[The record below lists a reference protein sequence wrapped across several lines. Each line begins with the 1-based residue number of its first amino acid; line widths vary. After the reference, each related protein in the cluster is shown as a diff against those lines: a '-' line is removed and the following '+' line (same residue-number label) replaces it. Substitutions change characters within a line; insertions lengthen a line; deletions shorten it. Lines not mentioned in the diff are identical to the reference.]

1 MNTTDLQTKIELWH
15 KEEREAKM
23 RGWDFSHIEGR
34 FYEDLALP
42 FSYRDEILSRLAPN
56 MRLLDIDTGGGE
68 FLLSLGH
75 PAALTAASENYAPNV
90 EFCKDKLLPLGID
103 FRPGDA
109 AALPFEDE
117 SFDIIIN
124 RHGDVYESELYRLLK
139 PGGYFITEQV
149 GSENDR
155 ELVLLLLGPDTP
167 IYYPDHYAYTL
178 ADKLTAAGF
187 TVYKSAETFRTM
199 RFFDV
204 GALVWFAKIIEWEF
218 RGFSVDT
225 ALERLKLADEL
236 IEKGGYVSGKTHRF
250 LVVARKPDK
259 K

>member
-1 MNTTDLQTKIELWH
+1 MNNTDLQTKIELWH

-34 FYEDLALP
+34 FYEDRALP
-42 FSYRDEILSRLAPN
+42 FSYRDEILSHLKPD
-56 MRLLDIDTGGGE
+56 MKLLDIDTGGGE

-75 PAALTAASENYAPNV
+75 PTALTAASENYPPNV
-90 EFCKDKLLPLGID
+90 EFCQGKLLPLGID
-103 FRPGDA
+103 FRQGGAD
-109 AALPFEDE
+109 ALPFEDE
-117 SFDIIIN
+117 SFDVIIN
-124 RHGDVYESELYRLLK
+124 RHGDIYEGELFRLLK

-155 ELVLLLLGPDTP
+155 ELVELLLGPETP

-178 ADKLTAAGF
+178 ADKLADVGF
-187 TVYKSAETFRTM
+187 TVLRSAETFRTI

-225 ALERLKLADEL
+225 ALDRLKFADEL
-236 IEKGGYVSGKTHRF
+236 IEKGGYVGGKTHRF
-250 LVVARKPDK
+250 LVAARKPLAK
-259 K
+259 